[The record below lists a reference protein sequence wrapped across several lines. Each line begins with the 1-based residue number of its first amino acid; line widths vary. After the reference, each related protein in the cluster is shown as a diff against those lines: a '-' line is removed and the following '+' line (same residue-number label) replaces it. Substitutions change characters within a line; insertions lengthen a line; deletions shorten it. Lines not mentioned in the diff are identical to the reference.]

1 MYTAIAMLTF
11 SHSILEKYL
20 GAMRRPRYNGVAV
33 YKLEMIQRRSDR
45 YVTNRYHNASSV
57 ETMLQKT
64 TMANTR
70 GEKKE
75 SQINPPI

>member
-1 MYTAIAMLTF
+1 ML
-11 SHSILEKYL
+11 
-20 GAMRRPRYNGVAV
+20 
-33 YKLEMIQRRSDR
+33 QRRSAR
-45 YVTNRYHNASSV
+45 YVTNINHNTSSV

-70 GEKKE
+70 GEKRE